1 MLYVAV
7 PWCTFLADNWFTIFS
22 FFNADIDTME
32 KLKAKVMQKS
42 KKLAKSLEKEE
53 ELMGFKAFNV
63 RSDELK
69 ELLERISP
77 QLDDGPDKDMVNHM
91 LDSANKAFCLDCS
104 KESIYRHSMA
114 LALRLEKSIALYDEI
129 ENGGSY
135 YAG

>member
-22 FFNADIDTME
+22 FFNADIDTMD
-32 KLKAKVMQKS
+32 KLKAKVSQKS
-42 KKLAKSLEKEE
+42 KKLAVSLEKEE

-63 RSDELK
+63 SSPLLK

-77 QLDDGPDKDMVNHM
+77 QLDDGPDKQMVNRM
-91 LDSANKAFCLDCS
+91 LDSAKKAFAPDCS
-104 KESIYRHSMA
+104 KASICRHSMA
-114 LALRLEKSIALYDEI
+114 LALRLEDSIALYDEI
-129 ENGGSY
+129 RKGGSY

>member
-7 PWCTFLADNWFTIFS
+7 PWCTFLADNWFKIFS

-63 RSDELK
+63 SSDELK

-77 QLDDGPDKDMVNHM
+77 QLDDGPDKEMVNRM

-114 LALRLEKSIALYDEI
+114 LALRLENSIALYDEI